1 MDPEKLKDIGKI
13 CIPGMRLCLLNKE
26 FISGPG
32 TYELKGYIYAALAG
46 VLKME
51 EDEKTKITIVSVES
65 PRTPSIL
72 PKTGDIVTAKVT
84 VVNSRMVQC
93 VILCVGPSVLVR
105 PYRGVLK
112 KEDIKSTDKDRIDP
126 YKCFRPGD
134 VILARVLPMTEI
146 HWYHLSTAENELGVV
161 IATAEGSPQRV
172 GMVPIS
178 WSEMQCPKTLAK
190 EPRKVA
196 RVIPETINQA
206 LFTVDKKIEGEKEK
220 ATNTRQQS

>member
-1 MDPEKLKDIGKI
+1 MDKEKLKGIGKI
-13 CIPGMRLCLLNKE
+13 CIPGMRLSLSDAE
-26 FISGPG
+26 HISGPG
-32 TYELKGYIYAALAG
+32 TYELKGYIYATLAG
-46 VLKME
+46 ILKTE
-51 EDEKTKITIVSVES
+51 HDEVTKATVISVVS
-65 PRTPSIL
+65 PRTPSVL
-72 PKTGDIVTAKVT
+72 PRSGDIVTCKVT

-93 VILCVGPSVLVR
+93 VILCVGSSVLVR

-161 IATAEGSPQRV
+161 IATAEGSPQ
-172 GMVPIS
+172 GINMVPIS
-178 WSEMQCPKTLAK
+178 WSEMQCPKTLTK

-196 RVIPETINQA
+196 RVIPENINQN
-206 LFTVDKKIEGEKEK
+206 LFNVKDKDKENK
-220 ATNTRQQS
+220 ENKK